1 MEKSFVIG
9 NVGHAGAKVDIADAP
24 VESHDTVQRH
34 APQFENINLL
44 FIALRCC
51 VIRVGQAYERYFF
64 RFPIETKCTEAI
76 RTHSQDF
83 CTATC
88 ELIVFITQAR

>member
-1 MEKSFVIG
+1 MSIPDETLSVNNG
-9 NVGHAGAKVDIADAP
+9 Y
-24 VESHDTVQRH
+24 ERH

-88 ELIVFITQAR
+88 ELIVFITQARQLRATVGSEEAS